1 MPTPPLI
8 TDVFDLVLGRT
19 CLHCQTPGPALCP
32 PCLAQ
37 LRGNT
42 RPVSIP
48 GLVVPACAATDYDGI
63 ARDAILEYKERG
75 SRSLAPMLGRLLAD
89 AAMTVAR
96 PQRPSDCV
104 LIPVPSHRYAPRGFD
119 ALGSVARAAAQAL
132 TRDGLPSRVEHR
144 LRPGPA
150 YLPMKGLGRGER
162 QSRIT
167 GAFRPMGRTRPSP
180 WDEFALL
187 VDDVVTTGAT
197 ASEALRTLAAAG
209 TRVSGIAAVAAP
221 SRGTR
226 GTIHAPAQP
235 RCRP

>member
-8 TDVFDLVLGRT
+8 TDVFYLVLGRT
-19 CLHCQTPGPALCP
+19 CLGCQTPGPALCP
-32 PCLAQ
+32 TCLTQ
-37 LRGNT
+37 LRGHT
-42 RPVSIP
+42 RPVTIP
-48 GLVVPACAATDYDGI
+48 GLVVPTCVAADYDGI
-63 ARDAILEYKERG
+63 ARDVILEYKERG

-89 AAMTVAR
+89 AALTVAR
-96 PQRPSDCV
+96 PQRPSRCV
-104 LIPVPSHRYAPRGFD
+104 LVPVPSHRHAPRGFD

-132 TRDGLPSRVEHR
+132 ARDGLPSRVERR

-150 YLPMKGLGRGER
+150 YVPMKGLGRGER

-167 GAFRPMGRTRPSP
+167 GAFRPAGRTRPAP
-180 WDEFALL
+180 WDEFVLL

-209 TRVSGIAAVAAP
+209 TRVGGVAAVAAP

-226 GTIHAPAQP
+226 GTIHAPAQST
-235 RCRP
+235 RRP